1 MFNLKILIFTIAIL
15 ICNILYANSR
25 PEWFIPP
32 PLDPTG
38 LELETV
44 EIDDGVFA
52 LLSNKPFTDNAGFV
66 VGEDFFLVID
76 AHFNGEMGNQ
86 IISAVNEV
94 TDLPVECSKNSSE
107 VGISTGSVSR
117 VLNTC

>member
-44 EIDDGVFA
+44 EIDDGVFLIDDLVFA
-52 LLSNKPFTDNAGFV
+52 LDDLNLGLGENTKRKKKDTNTQREIFHLS
-66 VGEDFFLVID
+66 
-76 AHFNGEMGNQ
+76 
-86 IISAVNEV
+86 
-94 TDLPVECSKNSSE
+94 
-107 VGISTGSVSR
+107 
-117 VLNTC
+117 